1 MKIQQ
6 QKLLIEQI
14 DRKLKSVEA
23 LKEMS
28 QPDKGWVHTIRIAL
42 KMSLRQLGQ
51 RMGISAQ
58 SVKEIEQREVDGSI
72 TLKSLKEAAGALEMK
87 LVYAVVPKNESI
99 EKMIETKATEIAR
112 EIVLRTSN
120 SMRLEDQQNSDERI
134 EKAIKEKAAEII
146 NSMPKYLWD

>member
-6 QKLLIEQI
+6 HKLLIEQV
-14 DRKLKSVEA
+14 DRKLESVKA
-23 LKEMS
+23 LKEMI
-28 QPDKGWVHTIRIAL
+28 QPDKGWIHTIRIAL

-51 RMGISAQ
+51 RMDISAQ
-58 SVKEIEQREVDGSI
+58 SVKEIEQREADGSI
-72 TLKSLKEAAGALEMK
+72 TLKSLKEAASALDMK

-99 EKMIETKATEIAR
+99 EMMIEKKATEIAR

-120 SMRLEDQQNSDERI
+120 TMRLEDQENSDERI
-134 EKAIKEKAAEII
+134 EKAIKEKAIEII